1 MQIASVSIIC
11 DPVFAETKKFKKF
24 MKKSG
29 MQEKKKEIM
38 LVYMAYDST

>member
-29 MQEKKKEIM
+29 MQEKKERNHVGLYGI
-38 LVYMAYDST
+38 